1 MPQEF
6 ASEENICIIDSG
18 TTHTILKSKMQFS
31 YLTLQDAVVHIIS
44 ESAKLIEGSRRAT
57 IMLPCGTK
65 VDINKALYSPK
76 SQKICWALKIYA
88 EMAII

>member
-1 MPQEF
+1 MDELLPQEL
-6 ASEENICIIDSG
+6 ASKENICIVDSG
-18 TTHTILKSKMQFS
+18 TTHTILKSKMHFS

-65 VDINKALYSPK
+65 GRHKQRTLF
-76 SQKICWALKIYA
+76 LKVSKKFVVL
-88 EMAII
+88 